1 MTFFADTSYWLALVD
16 PRDPLHARALELSRE
31 VSSGTIVTSQMI
43 LVELLASV
51 AANRLLRGVG
61 VALCDRLETHRRVR
75 IVPQSRE
82 LFIAALELYRA
93 REDKAWSLTDCSSF
107 RIMRRMRISDALT
120 YDHHFRQ
127 AGFNALLR
135 SD

>member
-16 PRDPLHARALELSRE
+16 PRDPLHARALDLSRQ
-31 VSSGTIVTSQMI
+31 VASGMIVTSQMV

-51 AANRLLRGVG
+51 SANPMLRGVG
-61 VALCDRLETHRRVR
+61 VSLCDRLETHRHIR
-75 IVPQSRE
+75 IVPQSRQ
-82 LFIAALELYRA
+82 LFMAGFELYRA
-93 REDKAWSLTDCSSF
+93 RNDKAWSLTDCSSF
-107 RIMRRMRISDALT
+107 RIMRRMRLRDALT